1 MFRLSKIKKSK
12 VLTEVQ
18 KIDGADHDFLFGF
31 YYRQIGRFDKALER
45 INSSLEKRANFS
57 KAKRE
62 KVQAY
67 IGMQDYDSALELARI
82 NYENYKDNPYHIQAY
97 FSCIIKSDNQTDK
110 KEILQELIN
119 NIENIGTSLAKEMT
133 LRFKAQYVAFIEGN
147 YDEATSL
154 INQAIDMNKSIH
166 YARLVKFDIAE
177 RFDDLNT
184 MEEIVNYFSN
194 SELKQRYQDNII
206 CMNAMI
212 KAKKGDCLGAI
223 EYFKMNIKNYTDA
236 AKDRFEVRLNKYAK
250 TN

>member
-1 MFRLSKIKKSK
+1 
-12 VLTEVQ
+12 
-18 KIDGADHDFLFGF
+18 
-31 YYRQIGRFDKALER
+31 
-45 INSSLEKRANFS
+45 
-57 KAKRE
+57 
-62 KVQAY
+62 
-67 IGMQDYDSALELARI
+67 
-82 NYENYKDNPYHIQAY
+82 
-97 FSCIIKSDNQTDK
+97 
-110 KEILQELIN
+110 
-119 NIENIGTSLAKEMT
+119 MT

-147 YDEATSL
+147 YYEAASL

-177 RFDDLNT
+177 RFDDLDT

-250 TN
+250 MN